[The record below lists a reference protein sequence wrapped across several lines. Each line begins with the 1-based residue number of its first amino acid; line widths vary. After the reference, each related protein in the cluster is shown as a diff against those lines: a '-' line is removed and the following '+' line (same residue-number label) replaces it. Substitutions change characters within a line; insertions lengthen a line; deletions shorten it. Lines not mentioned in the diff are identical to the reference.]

1 MPADS
6 EYSRFLDELLPELE
20 LSLGEREDAEA
31 VLERLRDYYAGLP
44 APGQE
49 PRPDPGRVAVIALD
63 PWRDWS
69 AEVKSAVLVA
79 DLVICDDPLLYM
91 QDHIARFA
99 HFYRR
104 TFGRQQT
111 GARLLAHLAT
121 QLERMWDVLPL
132 VRAGFVVFRPLRM
145 AAEETVTAVER
156 AVTDH
161 LADHLEMLAYDVHS
175 YPQWVEY
182 RLPLLAEHAK
192 IELDRELW
200 TEFGM
205 GPAEIA
211 RFTVKPRLTL
221 QSLTTWNGLLHAEAV
236 EGTFWSTS
244 DAYWRLARDAMNGLH
259 PGTRLLSFVDTLT
272 RPVLEEVPTLDL
284 LTIRGNDEAFDAFR
298 RHLALTED
306 LIGSDPDE
314 ERFPADVTRVFDE
327 VFRPNIRV
335 IEKAMRRNTLLRDLP
350 FVLATAGLAV
360 TGGMAGAAPPAA
372 TIFGALSSLLGF
384 GPAVRDG
391 LRREAKVHQEPSFV
405 FWKLGVPG
413 AP

>member
-20 LSLGEREDAEA
+20 LSLSERKTAEA
-31 VLERLRDYYAGLP
+31 VLERLRAYYAELP
-44 APGQE
+44 APDRE
-49 PRPDPGRVAVIALD
+49 PGRVAVIALD

-69 AEVKSAVLVA
+69 AEVKSSVLVA
-79 DLVICDDPLLYM
+79 DLVICDDPLLYV
-91 QDHIARFA
+91 QDHITRFA

-104 TFGRQQT
+104 TFGRGT
-111 GARLLAHLAT
+111 GTRLLAHLAT

-132 VRAGFVVFRPLRM
+132 VRAGLVVFRPLRM
-145 AAEETVTAVER
+145 AAEETVLAVER

-161 LADHLEMLAYDVHS
+161 LGEHLEMLGYDVHS

-211 RFTVKPRLTL
+211 RFSVEPRLTL

-236 EGTFWSTS
+236 DGTFWSTS

-272 RPVLEEVPTLDL
+272 RPVLEEVPTGDL
-284 LTIRGNDEAFDAFR
+284 LRSGATTR
-298 RHLALTED
+298 RSTP
-306 LIGSDPDE
+306 S
-314 ERFPADVTRVFDE
+314 
-327 VFRPNIRV
+327 
-335 IEKAMRRNTLLRDLP
+335 
-350 FVLATAGLAV
+350 
-360 TGGMAGAAPPAA
+360 GG
-372 TIFGALSSLLGF
+372 TS
-384 GPAVRDG
+384 R
-391 LRREAKVHQEPSFV
+391 
-405 FWKLGVPG
+405 
-413 AP
+413 

>member
-1 MPADS
+1 MSADS

-20 LSLGEREDAEA
+20 LSLSKREDAEA
-31 VLERLRDYYAGLP
+31 ALERLRLYYAALP

-49 PRPDPGRVAVIALD
+49 PRQEPGRVAVIALD

-79 DLVICDDPLLYM
+79 DLVICDDPLLYV
-91 QDHIARFA
+91 QDHIRRFA

-104 TFGRQQT
+104 TFGRRT
-111 GARLLAHLAT
+111 GTRLLAHLAT

-161 LADHLEMLAYDVHS
+161 LGDHLEMLGYDVYS

-211 RFTVKPRLTL
+211 RFTVEPRLTL

-236 EGTFWSTS
+236 DGTFWSTS

-259 PGTRLLSFVDTLT
+259 PGTRLLSFVDTFT
-272 RPVLEEVPTLDL
+272 RPVLEQVPTRDL
-284 LTIRGNDEAFDAFR
+284 LAIRGNDEAFDAFR
-298 RHLALTED
+298 RHLALSED

-314 ERFPADVTRVFDE
+314 EQFPADVARVFDE

-350 FVLATAGLAV
+350 FVLATAGFAV
-360 TGGMAGAAPPAA
+360 VGGMAGAAPPAA

-384 GPAVRDG
+384 GPAVRDS
-391 LRREAKVHQEPSFV
+391 LRREAKVHQEPAFV

-413 AP
+413 AS